1 VLSLRHALL
10 AMLAA
15 VNGCAPAASFHYDGA
30 PINADSSGTVWGDE
44 YEGLAVGGAGE
55 TVHSLPRG
63 FNLEW
68 VDGNTQSAR
77 VDAFARGAS
86 LHARSYPSGE
96 VGSIA
101 WHGDGALREVVAGD
115 FTPAIAEG
123 ALLGDPRTGGDLRAP
138 GSVRMQGLAMRAS
151 TSTWSSMTGG
161 GVVLGAGAYCFGLGG
176 WQAHDEPQGRVAA
189 ASIERAGSDGVV
201 GAAFGETID
210 GDTRRTAISTYGAHK
225 TETAFVSGE
234 LALADSRARAVA
246 RVVAGSRREWSAI
259 AIAGAGPANDA
270 PLVFARKERWGAA
283 LERRDGWGW
292 GASRTGVSTLT
303 RRDVV
308 SDIRRRRAFW
318 DGEWRVT
325 DDTRLQLAA
334 RVTREESTRPE
345 NGALAA
351 LPSHEVADDWRAR
364 ATLRVFLGL
373 TDNAYRVEWVQNRS
387 GKPGMIASWSW
398 RMRAG
403 PLDTRLSASAH
414 ALAPGQ
420 VSYSTDDAPPGIAEY
435 STVTGKGA
443 SLAAS
448 TRLWFRHHAWLGAA
462 WSQRPPGSPR
472 VWVTLGLRGG

>member
-1 VLSLRHALL
+1 M
-10 AMLAA
+10 AMWIVATS
-15 VNGCAPAASFHYDGA
+15 GCASRAPLLHDGA
-30 PINADSSGTVWGDE
+30 PVEVPDSSGTMWGDE
-44 YEGLAVGGAGE
+44 YDGLAVEGAGE
-55 TVHSLPRG
+55 SVRSLPRG
-63 FNLEW
+63 FNVEW
-68 VDGNTQSAR
+68 LDGNTQSTR
-77 VDAFARGAS
+77 VDAFAHGAS
-86 LHARSYPSGE
+86 VHARSYPSGE
-96 VGSIA
+96 VGSVA
-101 WHGDGALREVVAGD
+101 WQGRGALREVVAGD

-138 GSVRMQGLAMRAS
+138 GSVRTRGLAMRAS

-161 GVVLGAGAYCFGLGG
+161 GAVLGVGAFRFGLGG
-176 WQAHDEPQGRVAA
+176 WQAHDEPQGRVAV
-189 ASIERAGSDGVV
+189 ASIERAGSGGVV

-210 GDTRRTAISTYGAHK
+210 SDTRRTAISTYGAHK

-234 LALADSRARAVA
+234 LALAHRVRAVA
-246 RVVAGSRREWSAI
+246 RVVVGDHREWSAI

-303 RRDVV
+303 RRDVI

-334 RVTREESTRPE
+334 RVTREETTRPE

-373 TDNAYRVEWVQNRS
+373 TDNTYRVEWVQNRS

-398 RMRAG
+398 RLRAG
-403 PLDTRLSASAH
+403 AFDARLSASAH

-435 STVTGKGA
+435 SAVTGKGA

-448 TRLWFRHHAWLGAA
+448 TRLWLRHHAWLGAA

-472 VWVTLGLRGG
+472 VWVTLGLRG